1 MTVGRSWRTVAK
13 HALMR
18 NLLGQE
24 VGVVNKWKNKGEHV
38 PSSVWYDL
46 TAGDGVAPDD
56 TAWGAG
62 CSPGIV
68 ASYARDLRVPTTVL
82 LSEIQAAT
90 YDRLIVSLAENLP
103 RLGYEPK
110 DEFTWTFSRSGVDIN
125 LHALN
130 MSGWDA
136 SVDIIERDAAVF
148 VLNDPN
154 AITEWAMRP
163 SFAQEIRDRTWRS
176 RSLSTMGCNPAGL
189 KRLDL
194 SERMGWF
201 GLVKSQQ
208 DALPVHRDLLL
219 TAIERDDA
227 QWAYLIG
234 QAAKW
239 REGTESKVRSAFA
252 QAGRT
257 AAMSWYV
264 VDREGF
270 EATKDR
276 LFFTKQ
282 ELREFRSDGLW

>member
-24 VGVVNKWKNKGEHV
+24 VGVVNMWRARGDDI
-38 PSSVWYDL
+38 SGAAWYDL
-46 TAGDGVAPDD
+46 TAGDGVAPDGVP
-56 TAWGAG
+56 WGTG

-68 ASYARDLRVPTTVL
+68 ASYARDLRVPTTAL
-82 LSEIQAAT
+82 LSEIQPAT
-90 YDRLIVSLAENLP
+90 YDRLLANLAENLP
-103 RLGYEPK
+103 RLGYRQTGDFEWRF
-110 DEFTWTFSRSGVDIN
+110 DRAGVPIVIS
-125 LHALN
+125 ALN

-136 SVDIIERDAAVF
+136 SVAIIGRDDAVF

-163 SFAQEIRDRTWRS
+163 TFAQEIRERTWRS

-194 SERMGWF
+194 GERREWF
-201 GLVKSQQ
+201 GLVESQQ
-208 DALPVHRDLLL
+208 VALPAYRDLLL

-227 QWAYLIG
+227 QWAYLVG

-239 REGTESKVRSAFA
+239 RKPTEDKVRSAFA

-257 AAMSWYV
+257 VAMSWYAL
-264 VDREGF
+264 DRPGF

-282 ELREFRSDGLW
+282 ELRDLRGESA